1 MFRCSKLANMYDTI
15 LVPTDD
21 SEPAGEAVDHGIDLA
36 ASCSATLHVLSVV
49 DSSAYASLDVS
60 SEQALDELE
69 ARAEAATGEIAET
82 AAEAGIEAVTN
93 VSIGTPHEQITDYA
107 EAVDVDLIVMGTHGR
122 TGLDR
127 FLLGSVTERVVRAA
141 PAPVLTVRATES

>member
-1 MFRCSKLANMYDTI
+1 MYDMI
-15 LVPTDD
+15 LVPTDG
-21 SEPAGEAVDHGIDLA
+21 SEPAGAAVDHAVDLA
-36 ASCSATLHVLSVV
+36 ANSGATLHVLSVV

-69 ARAEAATGEIAET
+69 ANAEAATGEIAET
-82 AAEAGIEAVTN
+82 AAEAGIEAVAE
-93 VSIGTPHEQITDYA
+93 VSVGTPHEQITDYA
-107 EAVDVDLIVMGTHGR
+107 DAADVDLIVMGTHGR